1 MPNLVVVENPRKWRL
16 ATPGAQVVAARDY
29 LTDPA
34 LAAMPR
40 ARVFNLCR
48 SHRYQTTGYYV
59 SLLATARGHRPL
71 PSIETLQ
78 DLQLSSLLRIAGK
91 DLDERI
97 QRTLGPLKSDAFEV
111 SIYFGSNLAARY
123 DPLARAIYEQFP
135 APLLRA
141 SFVRGRGGR
150 WRLDGVR
157 VLGTAEIPPEHRD
170 FVAAQAERFFD
181 RPIRARKQKT
191 ARWELAILWDE
202 SDPMPASDARAIK
215 RFVAAASEAG
225 LRATVIGRDD
235 AGRLPSFDALFI
247 RQTTAV
253 DDHTFRF
260 ARAAKAEGLVVVD
273 DPQSIIRCANKVY
286 LAELLAREGLPTP
299 RTVIFHSENASMV
312 ADTLGFPCVIKK
324 PDSSF
329 SKGVVKAASRE
340 EFEAMLPAMFAD
352 SELMVA
358 QEFVPTEFDW
368 RIGVLDGAAL
378 YACQYFMAKQHWQI
392 YDHSGPRTRYGNA
405 RTWRVE
411 EAPAD
416 VVDLGVRAARL
427 IGRGLYGVDLKVVG
441 GRPVVI
447 EINDN
452 PSIDAGVEDAV
463 LGDALYARVMGWF
476 AQRLDERGR

>member
-1 MPNLVVVENPRKWRL
+1 MPNLVVVENPKNWRL
-16 ATPGAQVVAARDY
+16 HTPGAQVVAARDY
-29 LTDPA
+29 LSDAT

-48 SHRYQTTGYYV
+48 SQSYQTTGYYV

-78 DLQLSSLLRIAGK
+78 DLKLGALLRIAGQ
-91 DLDERI
+91 DLDARI
-97 QRTLGPLKSDAFEV
+97 QRALHPLKSDKFEV

-123 DPLARAIYEQFP
+123 EALARAIYEQFP

-141 SFVRGRGGR
+141 TFARGKSGR
-150 WRLDGVR
+150 WRLENVR
-157 VLGTAEIPPEHRD
+157 VLGTGEIPDEHRD
-170 FVAAQAERFFD
+170 FVAVQAERFFD

-191 ARWELAILWDE
+191 ARWELAILWEAD
-202 SDPMPASDARAIK
+202 DPRPASDARAIK
-215 RFVAAASEAG
+215 RFIAAAAEAG
-225 LRATVIGRDD
+225 LRATVIGSKD

-253 DDHTFRF
+253 EHHTFRF
-260 ARAAKAEGLVVVD
+260 ACAAKAEGLVVVD

-286 LAELLAREGLPTP
+286 LAELLARENLPTP
-299 RTVIFHSENASMV
+299 RTVIFNSETAASV
-312 ADTLGFPCVIKK
+312 GDQLGFPCVIKK
-324 PDSSF
+324 PDSAF
-329 SKGVVKAASRE
+329 SVGVVKAGSQA
-340 EFEAMLPAMFAD
+340 EFAAMLPAMFAD

-368 RIGVLDGAAL
+368 RVGVLDGAAL

-392 YDHSGPRTRYGNA
+392 YDHSGPRTRFGRF
-405 RTWRVE
+405 RTLRVE

-427 IGRGLYGVDLKVVG
+427 IGNGLYGVDIKVVNG
-441 GRPVVI
+441 KPVVI

-452 PSIDAGVEDAV
+452 PSLDGGIEDEV
-463 LGDALYARVMGWF
+463 LGDALYLRVMQWF

>member
-1 MPNLVVVENPRKWRL
+1 MPNLVVVENPRNWRL
-16 ATPGAQVVAARDY
+16 HTPGAQVVAARDY

-59 SLLATARGHRPL
+59 SLLAAARGHRPQ

-78 DLQLSSLLRIAGK
+78 DLRLDALVRIAGQ
-91 DLDERI
+91 DLDARI
-97 QRTLGPLKSDAFEV
+97 QRALAPLKSDAFEV
-111 SIYFGSNLAARY
+111 SVYFGSNLSARY
-123 DPLARAIYEQFP
+123 DTLARAIYEQFP

-141 SFVRGRGGR
+141 SFQRGRSGR

-157 VLGTAEIPPEHRD
+157 VLGTAEIPPEHRE

-191 ARWELAILWDE
+191 ARWELAILWDAG
-202 SDPMPASDARAIK
+202 DPMPASNARAIK
-215 RFVAAASEAG
+215 RFCAAAGDAG
-225 LRATVIGRDD
+225 LRATVIGPAD
-235 AGRLPSFDALFI
+235 AGRIPSFDALFI
-247 RQTTAV
+247 RQTTKV
-253 DDHTFRF
+253 DHHTFRF

-273 DPQSIIRCANKVY
+273 DPESIIRCANKVY

-299 RTVIFHSENASMV
+299 RTVIFAVENAASV
-312 ADTLGFPCVIKK
+312 GAQLGFPCVIKK

-329 SKGVVKAASRE
+329 SVGVVKAGTRE
-340 EFEAMLPAMFAD
+340 EFDAMLPAMFAD

-368 RIGVLDGAAL
+368 RIGVLDGAPL
-378 YACQYFMAKQHWQI
+378 YACQYFMAEKHWQI
-392 YDHSGPRTRYGNA
+392 YDHSGGRTRYGNFK
-405 RTWRVE
+405 TWRLE
-411 EAPAD
+411 EVPPA

-427 IGRGLYGVDLKVVG
+427 IGRGLYGVDLKLVD

-452 PSIDAGVEDAV
+452 PTLDAGIEDQV
-463 LGDALYARVMGWF
+463 LGDALYARVMQWF
-476 AQRLDERGR
+476 AARLDERGR